1 MEENGYTGQ
10 ETVVAWKKYGNVFVK
25 KVTWLFAASFVLS
38 FLAAGVVYVM
48 TRTLAAAMVTLAS
61 GLALSCISIFIY
73 RLCDDYISRIIADL
87 SDLLDVLMNLQ
98 EKNVFAE
105 NEDTLLSKLQ
115 TKVIKLVRILKRQN
129 ERSIW
134 EKENIKSLVSDIS
147 HQLKTPLANLK
158 IYTGL
163 LEEGALDDAGR
174 KACMDTLNKTV
185 DKLVFLSESIIKI
198 SRLEGGIINL
208 NLSYASLNETVLM
221 AVKDI
226 YEKAARKN
234 VELIYKDEAKISIL
248 HDRNWTR
255 EVVFN
260 LLDNGVKYAK
270 KGGCIKLTVREYGMF
285 AAVLVED
292 ENGAISEEE
301 QAKIFT
307 RFYRGKNGINE
318 EGLGL
323 GLYLAREIT
332 IKQGGY
338 MNLKTTDRGNIFQ
351 LYISKSVEK
360 NKKTDV
366 DI

>member
-1 MEENGYTGQ
+1 MENKSDILWT
-10 ETVVAWKKYGNVFVK
+10 KKDSNVFAK
-25 KVTWLFAASFVLS
+25 KVTWLFAASFALP
-38 FLAAGVVYVM
+38 FFAAGSVWFM
-48 TRTLAAAMVTLAS
+48 TKTLAAAGVTLVS
-61 GLALSCISIFIY
+61 GLVLSGISVFLY
-73 RLCDDYISRIIADL
+73 RLCDDYISRIVADL

-98 EKNVFAE
+98 EKNVFFE

-115 TKVIKLVRILKRQN
+115 TKVIKLVRILRRQN
-129 ERSIW
+129 ELSVR

-163 LEEGALDDAGR
+163 LEEDALDDERR

-185 DKLVFLSESIIKI
+185 DKLVFLSESIIKM
-198 SRLEGGIINL
+198 SRLEGGVINL
-208 NLSYASLNETVLM
+208 KMSYVSFNETVLM
-221 AVKDI
+221 AVRDI
-226 YEKAARKN
+226 YEKALKKN
-234 VELIYKDEAKISIL
+234 VEIIYTDEAGISIL

-255 EVVFN
+255 EAIFN

-270 KGGCIKLTVREYGMF
+270 RGSCIKLTVREYGMF

-301 QAKIFT
+301 QAKIFA
-307 RFYRGKNGINE
+307 RFYRGKNSINE
-318 EGLGL
+318 EGIGL
-323 GLYLAREIT
+323 GLYLARKIA

-351 LYISKSVEK
+351 FYISKAVEK
-360 NKKTDV
+360 
-366 DI
+366 I

>member
-10 ETVVAWKKYGNVFVK
+10 ENVVVWKKYSKVFAN

-38 FLAAGVVYVM
+38 FLAAVLVYFM
-48 TRTLAAAMVTLAS
+48 TKTLAVAMVTLVS
-61 GLALSCISIFIY
+61 GLALLCISVFIY
-73 RLCDDYISRIIADL
+73 RLCDDYISRIVADL
-87 SDLLDVLMNLQ
+87 SDLLDVLMSLQ
-98 EKNVFAE
+98 EKNVFSE

-115 TKVIKLVRILKRQN
+115 TKVIKLVRILRRQN
-129 ERSIW
+129 EMSVR
-134 EKENIKSLVSDIS
+134 EKENIKTLVSDIS

-163 LEEGALDDAGR
+163 LEEDNLDDERR

-185 DKLVFLSESIIKI
+185 DRLVFLSEGIIKI

-208 NLSYASLNETVLM
+208 NMAYASLNETVLM

-226 YEKAARKN
+226 YEKATEKN
-234 VELIYKDEAKISIL
+234 VEIIYSDEAKVSIL

-255 EVVFN
+255 EAVFN
-260 LLDNGVKYAK
+260 LLDNGVKYAGE
-270 KGGCIKLTVREYGMF
+270 GGCVKLTVREYGMF

-292 ENGAISEEE
+292 ENGAISEDE
-301 QAKIFT
+301 QAKVFT

-332 IKQGGY
+332 IKQDGY

-351 LYISKSVEK
+351 LYFSMAVEK
-360 NKKTDV
+360 N
-366 DI
+366 